1 MRRTPECLICL
12 VSGATYKFKCCKRP
26 FCSVECFNKHL
37 DCATSTST
45 AAHDNIQR
53 RFNRA
58 DNFDLNLSEEEILSD
73 ELLEK
78 VSSDSAVMSMLSDP
92 VNQRLLLRLDNSRD
106 RRQSFSRLFEKSSV
120 FASLVERIS
129 DVIAEQEAAR

>member
-12 VSGATYKFKCCKRP
+12 VSGAGYKFKCCKRP
-26 FCSVECFNKHL
+26 FCSVECFSKHS
-37 DCATSTST
+37 DCAISTSTS
-45 AAHDNIQR
+45 HDNIQR

-58 DNFDLNLSEEEILSD
+58 DNFDLNLSEEEILPD

-78 VSSDSAVMSMLSDP
+78 VSSDPAVMSMLTDP
-92 VNQRLLLRLDNSRD
+92 VYHRLLLRLDNSRD
-106 RRQSFSRLFEKSSV
+106 RRQSFSRLFERSSV

-129 DVIAEQEAAR
+129 DVIVEQEAAR